1 MDFDQTLQALG
12 SAAIPGDSATGQS
25 ARYEP
30 EYEQMQ
36 AEIDKLAAL
45 DAGAPDWTMVRD
57 NAATLLAKKSK
68 DLLAAAYL
76 CAALRETRGWAG
88 LADGLNVIKSLVTT
102 HWDGLHPE
110 RLRARKTAVDWLL
123 DRLKPLVEESAAQA
137 ADNDALNASIAL
149 LDELVAFG
157 ETRWEGDPPTL
168 WALTKLL
175 KAKISAEP
183 AAPAA
188 GGTSSTGAPSSG
200 ASPTAGRSSAG
211 GAPSALSS
219 ANAIADRGAVY
230 RQILAL
236 AEQLIANEPHS
247 PVPYL
252 LRRAASWG
260 PMALPQLYA
269 ELQRSGS
276 MWDLVL
282 RQLPEGGPAAAGQS
296 APAFQE
302 APAETPTT
310 GPAPARPRGD
320 Y

>member
-45 DAGAPDWTMVRD
+45 DAGAPDWNLVRD

-88 LADGLNVIKSLVTT
+88 LADGLNVVKALVTT
-102 HWDGLHPE
+102 HWEGLHPE

-175 KAKISAEP
+175 KGKISAEP
-183 AAPAA
+183 AAPVA
-188 GGTSSTGAPSSG
+188 GGAASTGASSSG
-200 ASPTAGRSSAG
+200 ASSTAGRSSAG
-211 GAPSALSS
+211 GAPSS
-219 ANAIADRGAVY
+219 ANTIADRGAVY

-282 RQLPEGGPAAAGQS
+282 RQLPEGGSAAAEQS

-310 GPAPARPRGD
+310 DTATSRPRGD

>member
-12 SAAIPGDSATGQS
+12 SSAIPGDSAAGQS

-45 DAGAPDWTMVRD
+45 DVGAPDWALVQEC
-57 NAATLLAKKSK
+57 ASTLLTKKSK
-68 DLLAAAYL
+68 DLLVAAYL

-88 LADGLNVIKSLVTT
+88 LADGLNLIKALVTT
-102 HWDGLHPE
+102 HWDGVHPE

-123 DRLKPLVEESAAQA
+123 DRLKPLAEEATAQH
-137 ADNDALNASIAL
+137 ADNDALNASIGL
-149 LDELVAFG
+149 LDEIVAFG

-168 WALTKLL
+168 WALTKIL
-175 KAKISAEP
+175 KGKLSTEP
-183 AAPAA
+183 SAPAA
-188 GGTSSTGAPSSG
+188 RDASSS
-200 ASPTAGRSSAG
+200 ASPQSAPRG
-211 GAPSALSS
+211 SASGS
-219 ANAIADRGAVY
+219 ASAMVTMSGNAIADRNAVY
-230 RQILAL
+230 KQILSL

-282 RQLPEGGPAAAGQS
+282 RQLPEGGAVTGEQS
-296 APAFQE
+296 APAFQQ
-302 APAETPTT
+302 APAETSTT
-310 GPAPARPRGD
+310 DSAPAQPRGD

>member
-1 MDFDQTLQALG
+1 MNFDQTLQTLG
-12 SAAIPGDSATGQS
+12 SAAIPGASATGNS

-30 EYEQMQ
+30 EFEQMQ
-36 AEIDKLAAL
+36 AEIDKLIAL
-45 DAGAPDWTMVRD
+45 EGGTPDWTLVSD
-57 NAATLLAKKSK
+57 CASTLLAKKSK
-68 DLLAAAYL
+68 DLLCAAYL
-76 CAALRETRGWAG
+76 CAALRETRGWSG
-88 LADGLNVIKSLVTT
+88 LAEGLNVIKALVTT

-123 DRLKPLVEESAAQA
+123 DRIKPLAETTDAQVS
-137 ADNDALNASIAL
+137 DQDALTAAITL

-168 WALTKLL
+168 WALTKILKEKL
-175 KAKISAEP
+175 KAM
-183 AAPAA
+183 AAAA
-188 GGTSSTGAPSSG
+188 SDAVVQTTSSEVARPVAPSGSVT
-200 ASPTAGRSSAG
+200 SFTPSSAG
-211 GAPSALSS
+211 GVVDRQ
-219 ANAIADRGAVY
+219 AIY

-252 LRRAASWG
+252 LRRAAAWG

-282 RQLPEGGPAAAGQS
+282 QQLPEGYAALPAAGSTVSPTSQS
-296 APAFQE
+296 SLAA
-302 APAETPTT
+302 T
-310 GPAPARPRGD
+310 PAPAPASPRPRGD

>member
-12 SAAIPGDSATGQS
+12 TVPIPGDSATGQS

-45 DAGAPDWTMVRD
+45 DVGAPDWALVQDSAT
-57 NAATLLAKKSK
+57 TLLAKKSK
-68 DLLAAAYL
+68 DLLVAAYL

-88 LADGLNVIKSLVTT
+88 LADGLNLIKALVTT

-123 DRLKPLVEESAAQA
+123 DRLKPLAEEAAAQSG
-137 ADNDALNASIAL
+137 DNDALNASIGR

-168 WALTKLL
+168 WALTKIL
-175 KAKISAEP
+175 KSKLS
-183 AAPAA
+183 AAPTASAA
-188 GGTSSTGAPSSG
+188 GDPSSG
-200 ASPTAGRSSAG
+200 AGPQTAMHSGGSRPTQGTTSMNT
-211 GAPSALSS
+211 L
-219 ANAIADRGAVY
+219 ADRTAVY

-282 RQLPEGGPAAAGQS
+282 RQLPEGGAPTTGQG
-296 APAFQE
+296 APAIQE
-302 APAETPTT
+302 TSAETPTT
-310 GPAPARPRGD
+310 DSSPRPRGD

>member
-1 MDFDQTLQALG
+1 MTMEFDQTLSALG
-12 SAAIPGDSATGQS
+12 SAPIPGDQATGNA

-30 EYEQMQ
+30 EFEQMQ
-36 AEIDKLAAL
+36 AEIDKLLAL
-45 DAGAPDWTMVRD
+45 DGGPCDWTLVSTC
-57 NAATLLAKKSK
+57 ASTLLATKSK
-68 DLLAAAYL
+68 DLLVASYL

-88 LADGLNVIKSLVTT
+88 LADGLNVIKVLVNS
-102 HWDGLHPE
+102 HWDGLFPE

-123 DRLKPLVEESAAQA
+123 DRLKPLAELEPAQPS
-137 ADNDALNASIAL
+137 DTDALTASIGL

-168 WALTKLL
+168 WALSKIL
-175 KAKISAEP
+175 KGKISAMP

-188 GGTSSTGAPSSG
+188 ADVADEGATTKQAQPRGQRSAVAQS
-200 ASPTAGRSSAG
+200 SSAD
-211 GAPSALSS
+211 LV
-219 ANAIADRGAVY
+219 DREGIY
-230 RQILAL
+230 QQILEL
-236 AEQLIANEPHS
+236 AGQLIANEPHS

-252 LRRAASWG
+252 LRRAAAWG

-282 RQLPEGGPAAAGQS
+282 QQLPEGGAT
-296 APAFQE
+296 APATYARAPTAAPVE
-302 APAETPTT
+302 APAPTA
-310 GPAPARPRGD
+310 GQPRGD

>member
-1 MDFDQTLQALG
+1 MTMDFDQTLQVLG

-45 DAGAPDWTMVRD
+45 DAGAPDWNLVQES
-57 NAATLLAKKSK
+57 AGAVLAKKSK

-76 CAALRETRGWAG
+76 CAALRESRGWSG
-88 LADGLNVIKSLVTT
+88 LADGLNVIKALVTS

-123 DRLKPLVEESAAQA
+123 DRLKPLVEEATAQA
-137 ADNDALNASIAL
+137 SDNDALNASIGL

-157 ETRWEGDPPTL
+157 DTRWEGDPPTL
-168 WALTKLL
+168 WALTKIL
-175 KAKISAEP
+175 KGKIASEPTPSP
-183 AAPAA
+183 AA
-188 GGTSSTGAPSSG
+188 
-200 ASPTAGRSSAG
+200 ASESSAG
-211 GAPSALSS
+211 SASQPTARGASAAMAMVASG
-219 ANAIADRGAVY
+219 NAIADRNAAY

-282 RQLPEGGPAAAGQS
+282 QQLPGFAPGSGGSAPSPTSTPSETPAPAAA
-296 APAFQE
+296 PA
-302 APAETPTT
+302 AT
-310 GPAPARPRGD
+310 RPRGD

>member
-45 DAGAPDWTMVRD
+45 DVGAPDWALVQ
-57 NAATLLAKKSK
+57 ACASTLLAKKSK
-68 DLLAAAYL
+68 DLLVAAYL

-88 LADGLNVIKSLVTT
+88 LADGLNLIKSLITT
-102 HWDGLHPE
+102 HWDGVHPE

-123 DRLKPLVEESAAQA
+123 DRLKPLAEGATAQH
-137 ADNDALNASIAL
+137 ADNDALNASIVL
-149 LDELVAFG
+149 LDEIVAFG

-168 WALTKLL
+168 WALTKIL
-175 KAKISAEP
+175 KGKLSTEP

-188 GGTSSTGAPSSG
+188 GGAPSSAGPQTAARSG
-200 ASPTAGRSSAG
+200 ASGPAMATMSG
-211 GAPSALSS
+211 
-219 ANAIADRGAVY
+219 NAIADRNAVY
-230 RQILAL
+230 RQILGL

-282 RQLPEGGPAAAGQS
+282 RQLPEGGAVTGEQGT
-296 APAFQE
+296 PAFQQ
-302 APAETPTT
+302 APAETTTTDSAPTQ
-310 GPAPARPRGD
+310 PRGD

>member
-1 MDFDQTLQALG
+1 MNFDQTLQELG
-12 SAAIPGDSATGQS
+12 SVAIPGASTTCNP

-30 EYEQMQ
+30 EFEQMQ
-36 AEIDKLAAL
+36 AEIDKLIAL
-45 DAGAPDWTMVRD
+45 EGGATDWTLVSEC
-57 NAATLLAKKSK
+57 ASTLLAKKSK
-68 DLLAAAYL
+68 DLLCAAYL
-76 CAALRETRGWAG
+76 CAALRETRGWSG
-88 LADGLNVIKSLVTT
+88 LADGLNVIKALVTT
-102 HWDGLHPE
+102 HWDALHPE

-123 DRLKPLVEESAAQA
+123 DRIKPLAETTDAQA
-137 ADNDALNASIAL
+137 SDQDALSASIAL

-168 WALTKLL
+168 WALTKIL
-175 KAKISAEP
+175 KEKLNAVPAPVSESAVE
-183 AAPAA
+183 A
-188 GGTSSTGAPSSG
+188 TSSSAARSTTTSS
-200 ASPTAGRSSAG
+200 ASTTSFAAASAG
-211 GAPSALSS
+211 GLVDRQ
-219 ANAIADRGAVY
+219 AIY

-252 LRRAASWG
+252 LRRAAAWG

-282 RQLPEGGPAAAGQS
+282 QQLPEGFAALPAAGSTA
-296 APAFQE
+296 APSSVSSQ
-302 APAETPTT
+302 APT
-310 GPAPARPRGD
+310 PAPAPTSPRPRGD